1 MAWLKCP
8 LECFILSF
16 TLNELDTQESGPTL
30 KLEAEEGH
38 LHPETEAATE
48 VLEEAEP
55 DSGLGDSSVE
65 GGESHLN
72 LICSRSCL
80 NANLPNLWPSSD
92 KAWISILTLKPEC
105 RPLLSI
111 WTHSR

>member
-1 MAWLKCP
+1 ML
-8 LECFILSF
+8 FLSF
-16 TLNELDTQESGPTL
+16 TL
-30 KLEAEEGH
+30 KVEAEETH

-80 NANLPNLWPSSD
+80 KADLPNLLPFSD
-92 KAWISILTLKPEC
+92 RLGSAF
-105 RPLLSI
+105 
-111 WTHSR
+111 